1 MIYSRAW
8 ASRAEVRAFDSLS
21 PSWTATVPRLQA
33 LADLPY
39 PRIPTQGQ
47 VLPLDQLCL
56 NRAMELKQ
64 DPRRC
69 FVPLSGGGDSSA
81 VAVSLA
87 KVGARPVIGLSAT
100 GQQYTAQELLNWLQQ
115 QGCDVVEC
123 VSHTLGDAVKQGFCV
138 ITGTQGDNLFLGDL
152 SFEQGLVESVWD
164 MSPDEMLTIALKR
177 RGVLAQYGHLFAELP
192 AHLEPNAPN
201 LLWWFGFCQRWYTD
215 SLYLAVDIGAN
226 MARQEIK
233 HFFDTPEFQVWMMQD
248 ASIRCGKQYNEH
260 KAVLGNAIRRICGLD
275 IPIPVKTAGWTEIR
289 PCNTGSLLAITADG
303 SVIKTGSV

>member
-8 ASRAEVRAFDSLS
+8 ASRPEVRAFDSLA
-21 PSWTATVPRLQA
+21 PTWTPTVPRLRA

-69 FVPLSGGGDSSA
+69 FVPLSGGSDSTA

-87 KVGARPVIGLSAT
+87 KVHARPVIALSPT
-100 GQQYTAQELLNWLQQ
+100 GQQHTAPELLEWLQQ
-115 QGCDVVEC
+115 QGCELVDC
-123 VSHTLGDAVKQGFCV
+123 APHTLGEAVRQGYCV
-138 ITGTQGDNLFLGDL
+138 ITGTYGDDLFLGDL
-152 SFEQGLVESVWD
+152 SIQKNLVESVWD
-164 MSPDEMLTIALKR
+164 MSPEEMLTAALGR
-177 RGVLAQYGHLFAELP
+177 RGVLQQYAALFAELP

-215 SLYLAVDIGAN
+215 GLYLAVDIGAN
-226 MARQEIK
+226 LARQEIK
-233 HFFDTPEFQVWMMQD
+233 HFFNTPEFQVWMMQD
-248 ASIRCGKQYNEH
+248 ASIRCGKQYNAY

-275 IPIPVKTAGWTEIR
+275 IPIPVKTTGWLDIR
-289 PCNTGSLLAITADG
+289 PGNLGRLLAITADG
-303 SVIKTGSV
+303 TVIKARSV